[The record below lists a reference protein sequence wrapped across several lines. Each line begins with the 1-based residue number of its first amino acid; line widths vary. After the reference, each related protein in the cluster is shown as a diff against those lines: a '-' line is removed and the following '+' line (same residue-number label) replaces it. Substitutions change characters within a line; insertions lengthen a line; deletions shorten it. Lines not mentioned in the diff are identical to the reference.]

1 MTTQT
6 LAPGART
13 ELPAT
18 TEAAVLHGALDI
30 RVEHKSLRSLGPTD
44 VLVEM
49 RSGGICGSDM
59 HYYADGRNGTN
70 VLTQPTVLGHEGA
83 GVIIAAGPDAGMA
96 VGAAGGTAAVT
107 AGTAVV
113 IEPAL
118 PCGTCPTCVSGRYNL
133 CPSGTCFGSPPTD
146 GLFARH
152 VVVPAAALHALPESI
167 PAETGAAIEPLAVA
181 VWAVERAQV
190 QPGHRVL
197 ITGAGPIGLLV
208 AQVAAVRGA
217 AEIIVTDVNDDRL
230 AVAARFGAT
239 HTINTAATA
248 LDLTAMDRLIEC
260 SGNTRALIDGIQ
272 TLAPAA
278 RATVVGQARPTVD
291 GIPLGFLQRYEIDL
305 VTAFRYAHAFPTAIE
320 LASSGK
326 VDLRSIITST
336 YPLADAAT
344 ALTAPVTDPTN
355 LKVLISY

>member
-6 LAPGART
+6 VRRADGT
-13 ELPAT
+13 SLPLT
-18 TEAAVLHGALDI
+18 TEAAVLHGAG
-30 RVEHKSLRSLGPTD
+30 ELRIEEKPLKAMGPKD
-44 VLVEM
+44 VIVEM

-59 HYYADGRNGTN
+59 HYFADGRNGTN
-70 VLTQPTVLGHEGA
+70 VLRQPTVLGHEGA
-83 GVIIAAGPDAGMA
+83 GVVIAAGE
-96 VGAAGGTAAVT
+96 AASIA

-118 PCGTCPTCVSGRYNL
+118 PCRNCPTCLSGRYNL
-133 CPSGTCFGSPPTD
+133 CPAGTCFGSPPTD

-152 VVVPAAALHALPESI
+152 VVVPEAALHELPANI
-167 PAETGAAIEPLAVA
+167 PAEIGAAIEPLAVA

-190 QPGHRVL
+190 RAGHRVL

-208 AQVAAVRGA
+208 AQVAACRGA
-217 AEIIVTDVNDDRL
+217 SEIVVTDVNDDRL

-239 HTINTAATA
+239 RTINTSVTA
-248 LDLTAMDRLIEC
+248 LDLKDMDRLIEC
-260 SGNTRALIDGIQ
+260 SGNTRALADGIL

-291 GIPLGFLQRYEIDL
+291 GIPLGFLQRFEIDL
-305 VTAFRYAHAFPTAIE
+305 VTAFRYANAFPTAIQ
-320 LASSGK
+320 LASSGA

-336 YPLADAAT
+336 FDLANAAA
-344 ALTAPVTDPTN
+344 ALTAPVSDPTN
-355 LKVLISY
+355 LKVLITY

>member
-1 MTTQT
+1 MTIQT

-13 ELPAT
+13 GLPTT

-30 RVEHKSLRSLGPTD
+30 RIEHKPLRPLGPTD

-83 GVIIAAGPDAGMA
+83 GVVIAAGPNTT
-96 VGAAGGTAAVT
+96 VAAGA
-107 AGTAVV
+107 AVV

-118 PCGTCPTCVSGRYNL
+118 PCRSCPTCLSGRYNL

-152 VVVPAAALHALPESI
+152 VVVPEAALHELPAAI
-167 PAETGAAIEPLAVA
+167 PAEIGAAIEPLAVA

-190 QPGHRVL
+190 QPGHQVL

-208 AQVAAVRGA
+208 SQVAAANGA
-217 AEIIVTDVNDDRL
+217 AEVVVTDVNDDRL
-230 AVAARFGAT
+230 ALAAKFGAT
-239 HTINTAATA
+239 RTINTATA
-248 LDLTAMDRLIEC
+248 PLDLENMDRLIEC
-260 SGNTRALIDGIQ
+260 SGNTQALAAGIQ
-272 TLAPAA
+272 TLAPAT

-305 VTAFRYAHAFPTAIE
+305 VTAFRYANAFPTAIE

-336 YPLADAAT
+336 YPLAEAGA
-344 ALTAPVTDPTN
+344 ALTAPVKDPTN
-355 LKVLISY
+355 LKVLITY

>member
-6 LAPGART
+6 IRSRYSAG
-13 ELPAT
+13 LPT
-18 TEAAVLHGALDI
+18 GTEAAVLHGAGDI
-30 RVEHKSLRSLGPTD
+30 RIEQKSLKALGPND

-59 HYYADGRNGTN
+59 HYFADGRNGTN
-70 VLTQPTVLGHEGA
+70 ELRQPTVLGHEGA
-83 GVIIAAGPDAGMA
+83 GVVIAAG
-96 VGAAGGTAAVT
+96 TAASIA

-118 PCGTCPTCVSGRYNL
+118 PCRNCPTCLSGRYNL

-152 VVVPAAALHALPESI
+152 VVVPEAALHELPDTI
-167 PAETGAAIEPLAVA
+167 PSEIGAAIEPLAVA

-190 QPGHRVL
+190 RAGHRVL

-208 AQVAAVRGA
+208 AQVAAARGA
-217 AEIIVTDVNDDRL
+217 SEIVMTDINDDRL
-230 AVAARFGAT
+230 AVAAKFGAT
-239 HTINTAATA
+239 RTINTAAT
-248 LDLTAMDRLIEC
+248 DLKDTDLKDLDRLIEC
-260 SGNTRALIDGIQ
+260 SGNTRALVDGIH

-305 VTAFRYAHAFPTAIE
+305 VTAFRYANAFPAAIE

-326 VDLRSIITST
+326 VDLRSVITAT
-336 YPLADAAT
+336 YPLAEAAA

-355 LKVLISY
+355 LKVLITY

>member
-1 MTTQT
+1 MSTQT
-6 LAPGART
+6 FQPTHRT
-13 ELPAT
+13 DLPTT
-18 TEAAVLHGALDI
+18 TEAAVLYGARDVRIEQKAL
-30 RVEHKSLRSLGPTD
+30 KPLGPTD

-83 GVIIAAGPDAGMA
+83 GVVIAAGE
-96 VGAAGGTAAVT
+96 AAGIA

-118 PCGTCPTCVSGRYNL
+118 PCRECPTCLSGRYNV
-133 CPSGTCFGSPPTD
+133 CPAGTCFGSPPTD

-152 VVVPAAALHALPESI
+152 TVVPRSAVHELPDAI
-167 PAETGAAIEPLAVA
+167 PADIGAAIEPLAVA
-181 VWAVERAQV
+181 VWAVKRAQV
-190 QPGHRVL
+190 EAGQRVL

-208 AQVAAVRGA
+208 AQVAAARGA
-217 AEIIVTDVNDDRL
+217 SEVIVTDVNDDRL
-230 AVAARFGAT
+230 ALAANFGAT
-239 HTINTAATA
+239 ATINTATTP
-248 LDLTAMDRLIEC
+248 LDLKNMDRLIEC
-260 SGNTRALIDGIQ
+260 SGNTRALSDGIQ

-305 VTAFRYAHAFPTAIE
+305 VTAFRYANAFPTAIE
-320 LASSGK
+320 LASSGA
-326 VDLRSIITST
+326 VDLQSIITST
-336 YPLADAAT
+336 FPLAEAAS

-355 LKVLISY
+355 LKVLITY

>member
-6 LAPGART
+6 IPAADTAG
-13 ELPAT
+13 LPSGT
-18 TEAAVLHGALDI
+18 QAAVLHAGGDLRI
-30 RVEHKSLRSLGPTD
+30 EHKPLATLGPND

-70 VLTQPTVLGHEGA
+70 VLRQPTVLGHEGA
-83 GVIIAAGPDAGMA
+83 GVVIAAGAQA
-96 VGAAGGTAAVT
+96 SVA

-113 IEPAL
+113 VEPAL
-118 PCGTCPTCVSGRYNL
+118 PCRNCPTCLSGSYNL
-133 CPSGTCFGSPPTD
+133 CPAGTCFGSPPTD

-152 VVVPAAALHALPESI
+152 VVVPERAVHQLPDSI
-167 PAETGAAIEPLAVA
+167 PAEIGAAIEPLAVA

-208 AQVAAVRGA
+208 SQVAATRGA
-217 AEIIVTDVNDDRL
+217 AEIVVTDVNDDRL
-230 AVAARFGAT
+230 AVATKFGAT
-239 HTINTAATA
+239 RTVNTAATP
-248 LDLTAMDRLIEC
+248 LDLTNMDRLIEC
-260 SGNTRALIDGIQ
+260 SGNTKALADGIR

-278 RATVVGQARPTVD
+278 RATVVGQARSTVD

-320 LASSGK
+320 LASSGA
-326 VDLRSIITST
+326 VDLRSVITST
-336 YPLADAAT
+336 YPLEEAAA

-355 LKVLISY
+355 LKVLITY

>member
-6 LAPGART
+6 IPAADTAG
-13 ELPAT
+13 LPSGT
-18 TEAAVLHGALDI
+18 QAAVLHGARDLRI
-30 RVEHKSLRSLGPTD
+30 EHKPLAALGPND

-70 VLTQPTVLGHEGA
+70 VLRQPTVLGHEGA
-83 GVIIAAGPDAGMA
+83 GVIIAAGAQA
-96 VGAAGGTAAVT
+96 TVANS
-107 AGTAVV
+107 TAVV

-118 PCGTCPTCVSGRYNL
+118 PCGNCPTCLSGRYNL
-133 CPSGTCFGSPPTD
+133 CPAGTCFGSPPTD

-152 VVVPAAALHALPESI
+152 VVVPERAVHVLPDSI
-167 PAETGAAIEPLAVA
+167 PAEIGAAIEPLAVA

-190 QPGHRVL
+190 QKGQRVL

-208 AQVAAVRGA
+208 SQVAAAKGA
-217 AEIIVTDVNDDRL
+217 AEIVVTDVNDHRL
-230 AVAARFGAT
+230 AVATKFGAT
-239 HTINTAATA
+239 RTINTATEP
-248 LDLTAMDRLIEC
+248 LDLTNMDRLIEC
-260 SGNTRALIDGIQ
+260 SGNTRALADGIR
-272 TLAPAA
+272 TLAPAT
-278 RATVVGQARPTVD
+278 RATVVGQARPPVD

-320 LASSGK
+320 LASSGA
-326 VDLRSIITST
+326 VDLPSIITGT
-336 YPLADAAT
+336 YPLEDAAA

-355 LKVLISY
+355 LKVLITY

>member
-6 LAPGART
+6 IPAADTAG
-13 ELPAT
+13 LPSGT
-18 TEAAVLHGALDI
+18 QAAVLHGAGDLRI
-30 RVEHKSLRSLGPTD
+30 EHKPLATLGPND

-70 VLTQPTVLGHEGA
+70 VLRHPTVLGHEGA
-83 GVIIAAGPDAGMA
+83 GVVIAAGAQA
-96 VGAAGGTAAVT
+96 SVA

-118 PCGTCPTCVSGRYNL
+118 PCRDCPTCLSGRYNL
-133 CPSGTCFGSPPTD
+133 CPAGTCFGSPPTD

-152 VVVPAAALHALPESI
+152 VVVPESAVHQLPDSI
-167 PAETGAAIEPLAVA
+167 PAEIGAAIEPLAVA

-208 AQVAAVRGA
+208 SQVAAAEGA
-217 AEIIVTDVNDDRL
+217 AEIVVTDVNDDRL
-230 AVAARFGAT
+230 AVATKFGAT
-239 HTINTAATA
+239 RTVNTAATP
-248 LDLTAMDRLIEC
+248 LDLTNMDRLIEC
-260 SGNTRALIDGIQ
+260 SGSTKALADGIQ

-320 LASSGK
+320 LASSGA
-326 VDLRSIITST
+326 VDLRSLITST
-336 YPLADAAT
+336 YPLEQAAA

-355 LKVLISY
+355 LKVLITY

>member
-1 MTTQT
+1 MTIQT

-13 ELPAT
+13 KLPTT

-30 RVEHKSLRSLGPTD
+30 RIEHKPLRPLGPTD

-83 GVIIAAGPDAGMA
+83 GVVIAAGPNTT
-96 VGAAGGTAAVT
+96 VAAGA
-107 AGTAVV
+107 AVV

-118 PCGTCPTCVSGRYNL
+118 PCRSCPTCLSGRYNL

-152 VVVPAAALHALPESI
+152 VVVPEAALHELPAAI
-167 PAETGAAIEPLAVA
+167 PAEIGAAIEPLAVA

-190 QPGHRVL
+190 QPGHQVL

-208 AQVAAVRGA
+208 SQVAAANGA
-217 AEIIVTDVNDDRL
+217 AEVVVTDVNDDRL
-230 AVAARFGAT
+230 ALAAKFGAT
-239 HTINTAATA
+239 RTINTATA
-248 LDLTAMDRLIEC
+248 PLDLENMDRLIEC
-260 SGNTRALIDGIQ
+260 SGNTQALAAGIQ
-272 TLAPAA
+272 TLAPAT

-305 VTAFRYAHAFPTAIE
+305 VTAFRYANAFPTAIE

-336 YPLADAAT
+336 YPLAEAGA
-344 ALTAPVTDPTN
+344 ALTAPVKDPTN
-355 LKVLISY
+355 LKVLITY

>member
-1 MTTQT
+1 MTAQSMHR
-6 LAPGART
+6 PD
-13 ELPAT
+13 LPALPHT
-18 TEAAVLHGALDI
+18 TEAAVLHGARDI
-30 RVEHKSLRSLGPTD
+30 RIEQKPLKALGPND

-59 HYYADGRNGTN
+59 HYFADGRNGTN
-70 VLTQPTVLGHEGA
+70 VLRQPTVLGHEGA
-83 GVIIAAGPDAGMA
+83 GIVIAAGT
-96 VGAAGGTAAVT
+96 GARIA

-118 PCGTCPTCVSGRYNL
+118 PCRTCPTCLSGRYNL

-152 VVVPAAALHALPESI
+152 VVVPEAALHQLPDTI
-167 PAETGAAIEPLAVA
+167 PAEIGAAIEPLAVA

-190 QPGHRVL
+190 EKGQRVL

-208 AQVAAVRGA
+208 AQVAAARGA
-217 AEIIVTDVNDDRL
+217 SEIVVTDVNGDRL
-230 AVAARFGAT
+230 AAAAKFGAT
-239 HTINTAATA
+239 RTINTAATA
-248 LDLTAMDRLIEC
+248 LDLTNMDRLIEC
-260 SGNTRALIDGIQ
+260 SGNTRALADGIQ

-291 GIPLGFLQRYEIDL
+291 GLPLGFLQRYEIDL

-320 LASSGK
+320 LASSGN

-336 YPLADAAT
+336 YPLAEAAT

-355 LKVLISY
+355 LKVLITY

>member
-1 MTTQT
+1 MTMQT
-6 LAPGART
+6 VRRPDQPA
-13 ELPAT
+13 LPRT
-18 TEAAVLHGALDI
+18 TEAAVLHGAKDLRI
-30 RVEHKSLRSLGPTD
+30 EQKSLKALGPND

-59 HYYADGRNGTN
+59 HYFADGRNGTN
-70 VLTQPTVLGHEGA
+70 ELRQPTVLGHEGA
-83 GVIIAAGPDAGMA
+83 GVVIAAGE
-96 VGAAGGTAAVT
+96 TAAVA

-118 PCGTCPTCVSGRYNL
+118 PCGTCPTCVSGRYNV

-167 PAETGAAIEPLAVA
+167 PAEMGAAIEPLAVA

-190 QPGHRVL
+190 QAGQRVL

-208 AQVAAVRGA
+208 AQVAAARGA
-217 AEIIVTDVNDDRL
+217 SEVIVTDVNDDRL
-230 AVAARFGAT
+230 AVASQFGAT
-239 HTINTAATA
+239 RTINTAATA
-248 LDLTAMDRLIEC
+248 LDLGGMDRLIEC
-260 SGNTRALIDGIQ
+260 SGNSRALIDGIQ

-326 VDLRSIITST
+326 VDLPSIITST
-336 YPLADAAT
+336 YPLADAAA

-355 LKVLISY
+355 LKVLITY

>member
-1 MTTQT
+1 
-6 LAPGART
+6 
-13 ELPAT
+13 
-18 TEAAVLHGALDI
+18 
-30 RVEHKSLRSLGPTD
+30 
-44 VLVEM
+44 M

-59 HYYADGRNGTN
+59 HYFADGRNGTN
-70 VLTQPTVLGHEGA
+70 ILRQPTILGHEGA
-83 GVIIAAGPDAGMA
+83 GVVI
-96 VGAAGGTAAVT
+96 AAGGTASIA

-113 IEPAL
+113 VEPAL
-118 PCGTCPTCVSGRYNL
+118 PCRNCPTCRSGRYNV

-152 VVVPAAALHALPESI
+152 VVVPEAALHKLPDAI
-167 PAETGAAIEPLAVA
+167 PAEIGAAIEPLAVA

-190 QPGHRVL
+190 QAGHRVL

-208 AQVAAVRGA
+208 AQVAASRGA
-217 AEIIVTDVNDDRL
+217 SEIIVTDVNDHRL
-230 AVAARFGAT
+230 AVAAKFGAT
-239 HTINTAATA
+239 RTINTASTA
-248 LDLTAMDRLIEC
+248 LDVKDLDRLIEC
-260 SGNTRALIDGIQ
+260 SGNTRALADGIR

-326 VDLRSIITST
+326 VDLRSIITAT
-336 YPLADAAT
+336 FPLTEAAA

-355 LKVLISY
+355 LKVLVTY

>member
-6 LAPGART
+6 ARRPD
-13 ELPAT
+13 LPALPRT
-18 TEAAVLHGALDI
+18 TEAAVLHGAKD
-30 RVEHKSLRSLGPTD
+30 LRIEQKPLKTLGPND

-59 HYYADGRNGTN
+59 HYFADGRNGTN
-70 VLTQPTVLGHEGA
+70 ELRQPTVLGHEGA
-83 GVIIAAGPDAGMA
+83 GVVIATGADAA
-96 VGAAGGTAAVT
+96 IT

-118 PCGTCPTCVSGRYNL
+118 PCGSCPTCGSGRYNV
-133 CPSGTCFGSPPTD
+133 CATGTCFGSPPTD

-152 VVVPAAALHALPESI
+152 VVVPAAALHALPVSI
-167 PAETGAAIEPLAVA
+167 PAEVGAAIEPLAVA

-190 QPGHRVL
+190 QAGHRVL

-230 AVAARFGAT
+230 AVAAKFGAT
-239 HTINTAATA
+239 RTINTAATA
-248 LDLTAMDRLIEC
+248 LDLVGMDRLIEC
-260 SGNTRALIDGIQ
+260 SGNSRALIDGIQ
-272 TLAPAA
+272 TLAPAT

-320 LASSGK
+320 LVSSAK

-336 YPLADAAT
+336 YPLADAAA

-355 LKVLISY
+355 LKVLITY

>member
-13 ELPAT
+13 NLPTT

-30 RVEHKSLRSLGPTD
+30 RIERKSLRRLGPTD

-83 GVIIAAGPDAGMA
+83 GVVLAEGEDASIA
-96 VGAAGGTAAVT
+96 

-118 PCGTCPTCVSGRYNL
+118 PCRSCATCLSGRYNL

-152 VVVPAAALHALPESI
+152 VVVPEAAVHVLPAAV
-167 PAETGAAIEPLAVA
+167 PAEIGAAIEPLAVA

-190 QPGHRVL
+190 QAGHRVL

-208 AQVAAVRGA
+208 AQVAAAKGA
-217 AEIIVTDVNDDRL
+217 AQIVVTDVNDDRL
-230 AVAARFGAT
+230 AAAGKFGAT
-239 HTINTAATA
+239 RTINTATA
-248 LDLTAMDRLIEC
+248 PLDLEDMDRLIEC
-260 SGNTRALIDGIQ
+260 SGNTHALAAGIQ

-305 VTAFRYAHAFPTAIE
+305 VTAFRYANAFPTAIK
-320 LASSGK
+320 LASSGA
-326 VDLRSIITST
+326 VDLSAIITAT
-336 YPLADAAT
+336 YPLEDAAT

-355 LKVLISY
+355 LKVLITY

>member
-6 LAPGART
+6 IPAA
-13 ELPAT
+13 EPAT
-18 TEAAVLHGALDI
+18 LPSATEAAVLHGARDI
-30 RVEHKSLRSLGPTD
+30 RIEQRPLKALGPND

-70 VLTQPTVLGHEGA
+70 ILTQPTVLGHEGA
-83 GVIIAAGPDAGMA
+83 GVVIAAGE
-96 VGAAGGTAAVT
+96 AAGIA

-118 PCGTCPTCVSGRYNL
+118 PCRECPTCLSGRYNV
-133 CPSGTCFGSPPTD
+133 CPAGTCFGSPPRD

-152 VVVPAAALHALPESI
+152 TVVPRSAIHELPDTI
-167 PAETGAAIEPLAVA
+167 PADIGAAIEPLAVA

-190 QPGHRVL
+190 EAGQRVL

-208 AQVAAVRGA
+208 AQVAAARGA
-217 AEIIVTDVNDDRL
+217 SEVIVTDVNDDRL
-230 AVAARFGAT
+230 ALAANFGAT
-239 HTINTAATA
+239 ATINTATTP
-248 LDLTAMDRLIEC
+248 LDLKNMDRLIEC
-260 SGNTRALIDGIQ
+260 SGNTRALSDGIQ

-305 VTAFRYAHAFPTAIE
+305 VTAFRYANAFPTAIE
-320 LASSGK
+320 LASSGA
-326 VDLRSIITST
+326 VDLQSIITST
-336 YPLADAAT
+336 FPLAEAAS

-355 LKVLISY
+355 LKVLITY